1 MLSTYDKI
9 ALSESKISAEQE
21 VVSHAVTKSGL
32 EWNQYIGQIIIN
44 DFIKQ
49 LPQYDG
55 SDFDQYIKDV
65 VPYIQLGL
73 FDSAIAKIR
82 PININ
87 GLDDIKSWLI
97 KSLEEGENRQL

>member
-1 MLSTYDKI
+1 MLSTYDKR

-21 VVSHAVTKSGL
+21 VVSHAVTESGL

-87 GLDDIKSWLI
+87 GLDDIKAWLI